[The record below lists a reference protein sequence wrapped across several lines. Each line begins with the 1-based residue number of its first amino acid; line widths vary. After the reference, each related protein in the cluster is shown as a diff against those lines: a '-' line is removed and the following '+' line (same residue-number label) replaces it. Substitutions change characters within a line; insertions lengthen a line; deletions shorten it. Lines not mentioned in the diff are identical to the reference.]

1 MLVML
6 PLYHFYLTQ
15 KKCLHLPSGVGV
27 MSVVDFNSVKLKSLG
42 NTEVVYKPG
51 FIRMLAVIVFWV
63 FFFRLRF

>member
-1 MLVML
+1 
-6 PLYHFYLTQ
+6 
-15 KKCLHLPSGVGV
+15 

-63 FFFRLRF
+63 FF